1 VAGTKSILL
10 VDDEF
15 SIVEALAD
23 ILQWEGYSVVSAPN
37 GQRALDELK
46 RGPISLV
53 LLDYMMPV
61 MDGLQALEKIR
72 AEPAW
77 RGIPVVMMTA
87 AAIPQGA
94 SGWDALLLKPFEYS
108 ALFDVVR
115 RLAGPAD

>member
-1 VAGTKSILL
+1 MAGKKPILL

-15 SIVEALAD
+15 SIVEALVD
-23 ILQWEGYSVVSAPN
+23 ILQWEGYSVVTAPN

-46 RGPISLV
+46 RGSVSLV
-53 LLDYMMPV
+53 LLDYMMPI

-87 AAIPQGA
+87 AAIPPGA
-94 SGWDALLLKPFEYS
+94 SGWDAILQKPFETS
-108 ALFDVVR
+108 ALFSVVR
-115 RLAGPAD
+115 RLAGPAG